1 MNNKVKKDVR
11 MVSVLLTLLLVLGI
25 GLLVNL
31 LPFGKVPVG
40 EPSIPKVVDDVS
52 RPNPSVV
59 LGQLSDPE
67 GHVRDKQIA
76 QRFEQ
81 AAYMLHAGR
90 YDHALT
96 ALHEVLRLAP
106 TLPEAH
112 VNMGY
117 TLLGL
122 ERPEAARDFFDSAIK
137 LRPNQANAHYGL
149 ALARD
154 RLDDPQGAIEAMRS
168 FLAHADPADP
178 YVAKARELITA
189 WEQKPV
195 SQPPTSDTEKV
206 QP

>member
-1 MNNKVKKDVR
+1 M
-11 MVSVLLTLLLVLGI
+11 
-25 GLLVNL
+25 
-31 LPFGKVPVG
+31 
-40 EPSIPKVVDDVS
+40 
-52 RPNPSVV
+52 

-106 TLPEAH
+106 ALPEAH

-137 LRPNQANAHYGL
+137 LRPSQANAYYGL
-149 ALARD
+149 ALALD
-154 RLDDPQGAIEAMRS
+154 RLDRPRAAADAMQD
-168 FLAHADPADP
+168 FLRHAATDDLVTSPSR
-178 YVAKARELITA
+178 RET
-189 WEQKPV
+189 EQFL
-195 SQPPTSDTEKV
+195 TGRFG
-206 QP
+206 